1 MLLICELFVA
11 PVKIISF
18 FFFLMSHY
26 FFYSAWTDET
36 VTQNERNKPKKK
48 ERKKKKKRHCEVLKK
63 YYCLCLQNWEE
74 QIKKNIYEN
83 HKKK

>member
-1 MLLICELFVA
+1 MKLLHKMKEIN
-11 PVKIISF
+11 
-18 FFFLMSHY
+18 
-26 FFYSAWTDET
+26 
-36 VTQNERNKPKKK
+36 QKKK